1 MLAIARLRNCRSADS
16 GLAPIFNYFNQIR
29 AHLAARMDLRR
40 RWTILALTVKHSKF
54 NMFKAQGGNGMEDFA
69 ITDLESPVRKI
80 PPVLAVA
87 VVARDRALLAGHAAG
102 LIADR
107 IAFHR
112 TRPAVSIGC
121 HQTFEHEV
129 RQAYCEGAGVNVVR
143 RPTAGGALYLDEG
156 QLGMSVVLPAAAAGA
171 TMAER
176 LETGAAIVAEALR
189 RFGVETEFKA
199 PNDLQVAGRQKIA
212 SVFLAEDRGSAL
224 LSATIILK
232 LDLKAA
238 MQALLVPTE
247 KLTVTG
253 LEHAKERMTSLEDLL
268 GRVPADADLVEALCD
283 AAETRLGR
291 RLRSAVE
298 PSSAPEALPEMPW
311 DLGGSRFETKDKVVG
326 ATLRVLLDMT
336 AEDEAAEVRF
346 ATDGHLAPT
355 DTLVRLAQHLR
366 GRKVSDLAPAAAE
379 WLAEAAPDTAGFVP
393 ADLVKLID
401 RAASKWSMQEWL
413 GLTPEQTS
421 GLMLAGQNSD
431 PAAALERANVMLV
444 PYCAKPSWCKWRH
457 TMDCVE
463 CGKCEV
469 GDAYLMARER
479 NMEVVTITNFE
490 HLADTLADMK
500 TQGVE
505 SYVGMCCGEFFLKR
519 HHAFRDSGMEAVLL
533 DIEGATC
540 YELKEEQLAYAGK
553 FSAEAALDLNA
564 VKKVMAKV
572 PVQDA
577 ARRPCLTGAAPR
589 VGERHH
595 DLVASGGCKSCSC
608 GKGKAGL

>member
-1 MLAIARLRNCRSADS
+1 MTDVNFLDAPKARKPIHSIPGLTTAAEAAACDRAMLAA
-16 GLAPIFNYFNQIR
+16 
-29 AHLAARMDLRR
+29 
-40 RWTILALTVKHSKF
+40 
-54 NMFKAQGGNGMEDFA
+54 
-69 ITDLESPVRKI
+69 
-80 PPVLAVA
+80 
-87 VVARDRALLAGHAAG
+87 HAAG
-102 LIADR
+102 EIGER
-107 IAFHR
+107 IVFHR
-112 TRPAVSIGC
+112 LRPAVSVGC
-121 HQTFEHEV
+121 HQTFEHEA
-129 RQAYCEGAGVNVVR
+129 RREYCEGAGVQVVR

-156 QLGMSVVLPAAAAGA
+156 QQGMSLVVPAAALGA
-171 TMAER
+171 NLAER
-176 LETGAAIVAEALR
+176 LANGAAIVAAALAR
-189 RFGVETEFKA
+189 LGVATEFKA

-212 SVFLAEDRGSAL
+212 SVFLAETGSSAL
-224 LSATIILK
+224 LFATVIVR

-253 LEHAKERMTSLEDLL
+253 LEHAKERMTSLEELL
-268 GRVPADADLVEALCD
+268 GRAPQNLTQLLAEA
-283 AAETRLGR
+283 AHERLGR
-291 RLRSAVE
+291 DFAYGWRENAVGPEETPWRL
-298 PSSAPEALPEMPW
+298 
-311 DLGGSRFETKDKVVG
+311 DGSRFETKDKVPG
-326 ATLRVLLDMT
+326 ATLRVLLEMT
-336 AEDEAAEVRF
+336 AEDVATEVRF
-346 ATDGHLAPT
+346 ATDGHVTPA
-355 DTLVRLAQHLR
+355 DTLARLAGHLR
-366 GRKVSDLAPAAAE
+366 RRKAGELAKAAE
-379 WLAEAAPDTAGFVP
+379 AWLAAEAPDTAGFTP

-421 GLMLAGQNSD
+421 GLMLAGGKND
-431 PAAALERANVMLV
+431 PAAALARANVMLV

-490 HLADTLADMK
+490 HLANTLADMK
-500 TQGVE
+500 KAGVE

-553 FSAEAALDLNA
+553 FEAEAALDIDA

-577 ARRPCLTGAAPR
+577 ARRPCLTGDAPR

-595 DLVASGGCKSCSC
+595 ARAADGGCAGCSC
-608 GKGKAGL
+608 NKRAHASSSPPPPRRW

>member
-1 MLAIARLRNCRSADS
+1 M
-16 GLAPIFNYFNQIR
+16 
-29 AHLAARMDLRR
+29 
-40 RWTILALTVKHSKF
+40 T
-54 NMFKAQGGNGMEDFA
+54 
-69 ITDLESPVRKI
+69 
-80 PPVLAVA
+80 VA
-87 VVARDRALLAGHAAG
+87 VTNAAILNAMGPIGSVTEPLGAADAAARDRAMLAAHAAG
-102 LIADR
+102 RTGDR
-107 IAFHR
+107 IVFR
-112 TRPAVSIGC
+112 RFQPAVSVGC
-121 HQTFEHEV
+121 HQTFEHEA
-129 RQAYCEGAGVNVVR
+129 RCDYCHGAGIQVAR

-156 QLGMSVVLPAAAAGA
+156 QQGMSLVLPAAALGA
-171 TMAER
+171 SLAER
-176 LETGAAIVAEALR
+176 LATGADIVAAALAQL
-189 RFGVETEFKA
+189 GVATEFKA

-212 SVFLAEDRGSAL
+212 SVFLAEQDGSAL
-224 LSATIILK
+224 LFATVIVRLN
-232 LDLKAA
+232 LMSA

-253 LEHAKERMTSLEDLL
+253 LEHAKERMTSLEELL
-268 GRVPADADLVEALCD
+268 GRAPGPEELADALEE
-283 AAETRLGR
+283 AAENRLGR
-291 RLRSAVE
+291 PFASGWEKVA
-298 PSSAPEALPEMPW
+298 AGPEETPW
-311 DLGGSRFETKDKVVG
+311 VLNGGNRFETKDKVPG

-336 AEDEAAEVRF
+336 EDDVATFVRF
-346 ATDGHLAPT
+346 ATDGHVTPA
-355 DTLVRLAQHLR
+355 DTLVRLADHLQ
-366 GRKVSDLAPAAAE
+366 GLKAGALANAAE
-379 WLAEAAPDTAGFVP
+379 AWLARHAPDTAGFAH

-421 GLMLAGQNSD
+421 GLMLAGGNND
-431 PAAALERANVMLV
+431 PAAALARANVMLV

-490 HLADTLADMK
+490 HLANTLADMK
-500 TQGVE
+500 AAGVE

-553 FSAEAALDLNA
+553 FQAEAALDLDA
-564 VKKVMAKV
+564 VKKLMAKV

-577 ARRPCLTGAAPR
+577 SRRPCLTGDAPR

-595 DLVASGGCKSCSC
+595 ARVAAAGCNGCSC
-608 GKGKAGL
+608 GSKRKAAEPGA

>member
-1 MLAIARLRNCRSADS
+1 MTNAAILDTTRQVTE
-16 GLAPIFNYFNQIR
+16 G
-29 AHLAARMDLRR
+29 
-40 RWTILALTVKHSKF
+40 
-54 NMFKAQGGNGMEDFA
+54 
-69 ITDLESPVRKI
+69 SPKI
-80 PPVLAVA
+80 PRTVRSIPAA
-87 VVARDRALLAGHAAG
+87 CTAAEAAARDRAMLAAHAAG
-102 LIADR
+102 ETGDR
-107 IAFHR
+107 IVFHR
-112 TRPAVSIGC
+112 CRPAVSVGC
-121 HQTFEHEV
+121 HQTFEHEA
-129 RQAYCEGAGVNVVR
+129 RRDYCDRAGVQVVR

-156 QLGMSVVLPAAAAGA
+156 QHGMSLVLPAAALGA
-171 TMAER
+171 TLAER
-176 LETGAAIVAEALR
+176 LATGAAIVADALSR
-189 RFGVETEFKA
+189 LEVATEFKA

-212 SVFLAEDRGSAL
+212 SVFLAEQGGSAL
-224 LSATIILK
+224 LFATVIVR

-253 LEHAKERMTSLEDLL
+253 LEHAKERMTSLEELL
-268 GRVPADADLVEALCD
+268 GRVPPPQAITQALEKAAQERLDRNFARGWEEAT
-283 AAETRLGR
+283 A
-291 RLRSAVE
+291 
-298 PSSAPEALPEMPW
+298 APEELPW
-311 DLGGSRFETKDKVVG
+311 VLGASRFETKDKVPG
-326 ATLRVLLDMT
+326 ATLRVLLAMSADDVAT
-336 AEDEAAEVRF
+336 DVRF
-346 ATDGHLAPT
+346 ATDGHVTPA
-355 DTLVRLAQHLR
+355 DTLVRLA
-366 GRKVSDLAPAAAE
+366 GRLHGLKAGALAAT
-379 WLAEAAPDTAGFVP
+379 AEAWLSAEAPDTAGF
-393 ADLVKLID
+393 AASDLVKLID

-421 GLMLAGQNSD
+421 GLMLAGGQND
-431 PAAALERANVMLV
+431 PAAALARANVMLV

-490 HLADTLADMK
+490 HLASTLSDMK
-500 TQGVE
+500 AAGVE

-553 FSAEAALDLNA
+553 FTAEAALDLDA

-572 PVQDA
+572 PVQDVG
-577 ARRPCLTGAAPR
+577 RRPCLTGDAPR

-595 DLVASGGCKSCSC
+595 ALVAGGGCQGCSC
-608 GKGKAGL
+608 GTRKPAEPDA